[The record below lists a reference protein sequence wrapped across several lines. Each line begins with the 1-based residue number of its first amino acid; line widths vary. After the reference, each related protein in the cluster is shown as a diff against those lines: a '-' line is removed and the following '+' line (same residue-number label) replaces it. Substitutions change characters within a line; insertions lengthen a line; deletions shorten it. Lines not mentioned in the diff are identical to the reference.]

1 MLFLYRSVGVITLCF
16 SLKLRLK
23 KKHDNE
29 RQTDCF
35 QPKLTHHVS
44 TKKRF
49 KTVPDLSRT
58 KLVQLFVLVLGSKVL
73 HCHQRSEKSLPPTYR
88 IQTLPV
94 LACWLKFVH
103 TTSVSTP
110 SIHHLEKQRMVIHSQ
125 LCNSVT
131 RKKYRKIS
139 RSLIGLNYFIS
150 G

>member
-16 SLKLRLK
+16 SLKLRFK
-23 KKHDNE
+23 KKDMITN
-29 RQTDCF
+29 
-35 QPKLTHHVS
+35 VS

-58 KLVQLFVLVLGSKVL
+58 KLVLVFVLVLWSKVV

-125 LCNSVT
+125 LCTSVT

-139 RSLIGLNYFIS
+139 RSLIGLHYFIS